1 MLFQLTTPYF
11 TLFFLPMRF
20 KSDALKIEYNFLS
33 LLGEDFNYTFI
44 FFFSGCVMY
53 SMEDDVKNN
62 SVCMARFYATSF
74 SSNSFRR
81 TSYEERGC
89 SKYNIFSETVDGG
102 RSLRI

>member
-1 MLFQLTTPYF
+1 MLFQLTTPYL

-33 LLGEDFNYTFI
+33 HLGEDFNYTFI

-53 SMEDDVKNN
+53 FNGGRCEEQL
-62 SVCMARFYATSF
+62 SVWPVFNATSF

-102 RSLRI
+102 RSLRT